1 MYIVPMSRRNFS
13 DHFNPKKT
21 RERGVVKNVF
31 FREMVKPFFFVTF
44 NVITSHIFS
53 ENFIEIPELVLK
65 I

>member
-1 MYIVPMSRRNFS
+1 MSRRNFS

-21 RERGVVKNVF
+21 GEKWGGGVKNVF

-44 NVITSHIFS
+44 NVIMSHIFS
-53 ENFIEIPELVLK
+53 ESFIEIPELVLE